1 MYVPSRRETDLLQS
15 IYYRALFALGDPR
28 SVLKRSEGQ
37 ALIEYALI
45 ISLIAVVTIG
55 ALSAAGVNIKS
66 LLNRVAGEV

>member
-1 MYVPSRRETDLLQS
+1 MFHLL
-15 IYYRALFALGDPR
+15 YYRSVLALGDPR
-28 SVLKRSEGQ
+28 SVLRRSQGQ

-66 LLNRVAGEV
+66 VLNRIAGEL